1 MLEGD
6 YRAIFLSGRET
17 AGGTM
22 ETTITV
28 LVEDEAGDDGLR
40 AEHGLCFHIERGG
53 RRMLF
58 DTGQGGVL
66 ADNARRMEISLD
78 DTDIV
83 VLSHGHYDHTG
94 GLGVVLNAAGEIPV
108 YAHPAAFEPKY
119 SRSDSGNIREIG
131 MPFGAK
137 DIGRRADIVYVE
149 GPIEIAD
156 GCRATGPVPRETDF
170 EDTGGPFFVD
180 AECRNADDLVDDQ
193 AVFFAGARG
202 TVVIL
207 GCAHAGVVNTL
218 RYVRALTG
226 GRKIDTVI
234 GGMHLL
240 RAGEE
245 RLGRT
250 IDTFRRLAVRRLAP
264 AHCTGRAAQ
273 MRIREAFPEC
283 WFSCPAGTVVRIP

>member
-1 MLEGD
+1 
-6 YRAIFLSGRET
+6 
-17 AGGTM
+17 M

-40 AEHGLCFHIERGG
+40 AEHGLCIHIERGG
-53 RRMLF
+53 RRVLF
-58 DTGQGGVL
+58 DTGQGRVL
-66 ADNARRMEISLD
+66 ADNARRMAVSLE

-108 YAHPAAFEPKY
+108 YAHPAAFKPKY
-119 SRSDSGNIREIG
+119 SRSDSGNVREIG
-131 MPFGAK
+131 IPFALK

-156 GCRATGPVPRETDF
+156 GCWVTGPVPRETGF

-180 AECRNADDLVDDQ
+180 PECSDADDLLDDQ
-193 AVFFAGARG
+193 AVFFEGARG

-218 RYVRALTG
+218 QYVRALTG
-226 GRKIDTVI
+226 GGKVDTVI

-240 RAGEE
+240 RAGAE

-250 IDTFRRLAVRRLAP
+250 IDAFRRLDIRRLAP
-264 AHCTGRAAQ
+264 AHCTGAAAQ
-273 MRIREAFPEC
+273 RRIREAFPEG
-283 WFSCPAGTVVRIP
+283 WFSCPAGTVVRMP